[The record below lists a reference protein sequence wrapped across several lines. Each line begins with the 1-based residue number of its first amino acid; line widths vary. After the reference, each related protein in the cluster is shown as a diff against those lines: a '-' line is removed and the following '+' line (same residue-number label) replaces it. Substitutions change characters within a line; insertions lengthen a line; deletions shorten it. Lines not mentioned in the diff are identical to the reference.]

1 MQTIRGLRTSPL
13 FPNPTT
19 HLMELGISSFGE
31 VAPAHVAGQD
41 HAAHQRMQELLA
53 LAKRADE
60 VGLDVLALGE
70 HHRSDFIISSP
81 EVILAAAAAI
91 TRRIRLSS
99 AVTVLSSA
107 DPVRTFQNFAT
118 VDLISGGRAEIIAGR
133 GSFIE
138 SYPLFGY
145 DLNDYDELF
154 VEKLSLLLNINGAE
168 VVTWQGK
175 HRAPIAAQGVYP
187 RPAQAKIPVWIGI
200 GGTPA
205 SAVRAGKLGLPLTI
219 AILGGSPDRYVPFAE
234 LYRES
239 AQKAG
244 HNAALLPL
252 CLNCHFHVA
261 ETSEQAADEFF
272 PPYSTLMNRIGRE
285 RGWSPMD
292 RRHFDFLRGPQG
304 PLFVGTPQ
312 EITAKLLNLHGLFN
326 NTRFLA
332 QLVLEGIPHASVLR
346 SIELFGTQVAPA
358 VREALGVSVVVE

>member
-1 MQTIRGLRTSPL
+1 
-13 FPNPTT
+13 
-19 HLMELGISSFGE
+19 MELGISSFGE
-31 VAPAHVAGQD
+31 VAPAHVAGND
-41 HAAHQRMQELLA
+41 HAATQRMQELLA
-53 LAKRADE
+53 LAKLADE

-70 HHRSDFIISSP
+70 HHRADFIISSP
-81 EVILAAAAAI
+81 EVVLAAAAAV
-91 TRRIRLSS
+91 TKRIRLSS

-118 VDLISGGRAEIIAGR
+118 VDLISGGRAEILAGR

-154 VEKLSLLLNINGAE
+154 VEKLQLLLKINDNE

-175 HRAPIAAQGVYP
+175 HRAALAGQGVYP
-187 RPAQAKIPVWIGI
+187 RPAQPKLPVWIGI

-219 AILGGSPDRYVPFAE
+219 AILGGAPERYVPFAE

-239 AQKAG
+239 AQQAG
-244 HNAALLPL
+244 HNAAQLPL

-261 ETSEQAADEFF
+261 ETAQQAANEFF
-272 PPYSTLMNRIGRE
+272 PPYATLMNRIGRE

-292 RRHFDFLRGPQG
+292 RRHFDFLCGPEG
-304 PLFVGTPQ
+304 PLFVGTPDHISQ
-312 EITAKLLNLHGLFN
+312 KLLNLHSLFD

-332 QLVLEGIPHASVLR
+332 QLVLEGIEPESVRR
-346 SIELFGTQVAPA
+346 SVELFGTQVAPA
-358 VREALGVSVVVE
+358 VRAKLNIAGPLAMGPRAAE